1 MNWDKATEDDQVKK
15 AIKEFGFNL
24 VTSDKI
30 SMTRIPSDL
39 RDKKCKFVD
48 YPEKLPK
55 VSIIIVF
62 HNEGW
67 SPLMRTVHSVIEQ
80 SPKELLGE
88 VVMVDDFSAKPHL
101 KDQLGF

>member
-1 MNWDKATEDDQVKK
+1 MDPEEIRKRETGPGDYGKVPVNWEPDENEAVKK

-30 SMTRIPSDL
+30 SMTRIPGDL
-39 RDKKCKFVD
+39 RDKKCKHVD

-55 VSIIIVF
+55 VSVVVVF

-67 SPLMRTVHSVIEQ
+67 SPLMRTIHSVIEQ
-80 SPKELLGE
+80 TPK
-88 VVMVDDFSAKPHL
+88 VRF
-101 KDQLGF
+101 